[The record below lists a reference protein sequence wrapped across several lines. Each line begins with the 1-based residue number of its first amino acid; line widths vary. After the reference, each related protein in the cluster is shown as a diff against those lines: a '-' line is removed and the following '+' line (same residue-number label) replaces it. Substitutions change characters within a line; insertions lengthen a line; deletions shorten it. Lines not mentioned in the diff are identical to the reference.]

1 MQFAQDQHNV
11 MQNEDYNSITQYHSA
26 GSARQ
31 QFKIQVQQ
39 M

>member
-1 MQFAQDQHNV
+1 MQFSQDQHNV
-11 MQNEDYNSITQYHSA
+11 MQTEDYNSITQCHSA
-26 GSARQ
+26 GSAR